1 MAFHHLDS
9 DSTLLHVFVEILIEL
24 GAFPSLFDGVE
35 FFQYHP
41 RFLRHARRAASCKMI
56 HSDRADVENEVGRDG
71 SLGPCA
77 PQAPGSDENSA
88 GVEAWK
94 HALPD
99 KTVCT
104 LAPVDIGSPA
114 ESCDS
119 RMTDAS
125 VLSSIGTL
133 VAAAASDGGEDAW
146 DWLVDTSGDQH
157 CATQRPDTVDR
168 ALTKGQPIQR
178 TLAARNLK
186 KGSSA
191 VTKASAKRA
200 QIASGIPERSVQTYL
215 PLGMMA
221 AALKRDLDERKLLEQ
236 HKNRTKV
243 KKTVFSTNPIA
254 VPDGTVMGTPWA

>member
-1 MAFHHLDS
+1 
-9 DSTLLHVFVEILIEL
+9 
-24 GAFPSLFDGVE
+24 
-35 FFQYHP
+35 
-41 RFLRHARRAASCKMI
+41 MI
-56 HSDRADVENEVGRDG
+56 HSGRADVSNEVGRDG

-77 PQAPGSDENSA
+77 PQAPGSDEDSA

-94 HALPD
+94 HACPD
-99 KTVCT
+99 KTAST

-133 VAAAASDGGEDAW
+133 VVAAASDGGEDAW
-146 DWLVDTSGDQH
+146 DWLVDSGDQH

-168 ALTKGQPIQR
+168 AVAKGQPIQR

-200 QIASGIPERSVQTYL
+200 QMAPGIPERSVQTYL

-243 KKTVFSTNPIA
+243 KKTVFSTYPIT

>member
-1 MAFHHLDS
+1 
-9 DSTLLHVFVEILIEL
+9 
-24 GAFPSLFDGVE
+24 
-35 FFQYHP
+35 
-41 RFLRHARRAASCKMI
+41 MI
-56 HSDRADVENEVGRDG
+56 HSGRADVAGGVGRDW

-77 PQAPGSDENSA
+77 PQAPGSDEDSA

-94 HALPD
+94 HAWPE
-99 KTVCT
+99 KGAAST
-104 LAPVDIGSPA
+104 LAPVDIGSPT

-146 DWLVDTSGDQH
+146 DWLVDSGDQH
-157 CATQRPDTVDR
+157 CATQRPDTVGR
-168 ALTKGQPIQR
+168 AVAKGQPIQR
-178 TLAARNLK
+178 TLAAGNLK

-200 QIASGIPERSVQTYL
+200 QIVTQMAPGIQERTVQTYL

-221 AALKRDLDERKLLEQ
+221 AALKRDLDDRKLLAQ
-236 HKNRTKV
+236 HKNRARV
-243 KKTVFSTNPIA
+243 KKRVF
-254 VPDGTVMGTPWA
+254 